1 MKNMFLKFRKIHR
14 KTLISNVIEEKT
26 EKTSAQVF
34 LSAFCEIF
42 NNAYFVEHLWS
53 VASGLWQFN

>member
-14 KTLISNVIEEKT
+14 KTLISNVIKEKT

-34 LSAFCEIF
+34 LSEFCEIF
-42 NNAYFVEHLWS
+42 NNAYFVEHLRT
-53 VASGLWQFN
+53 VASGL

>member
-42 NNAYFVEHLWS
+42 NNAYFVEHL
-53 VASGLWQFN
+53 